1 MIDFR
6 VELHR
11 PSGFLQNV
19 VSRHFHLLAA
29 GNNMVVVRKL
39 QDGIAVRHPHLALLR
54 DPFQQHIVFFH
65 VGEVGAAVLAG
76 GAGTDGAATNLRQI
90 LGAVADAEQ
99 RIMASDFRQIRFEG
113 VGVVHRERTSGK
125 DNALDVRVSKRE
137 LVVRQDFAIGV
148 QLADAT
154 RNELRV
160 LGTEV

>member
-1 MIDFR
+1 M
-6 VELHR
+6 ELHR

-29 GNNMVVVRKL
+29 GDNMVVVRKL
-39 QDGIAVRHPHLALLR
+39 QDSIAVRHPHLALLR
-54 DPFQQHIVFFH
+54 NAFQQHIVGLH
-65 VGEVGAAVLAG
+65 EGEVGAAVLAG
-76 GAGTDGAATNLRQI
+76 GACPDSAAANLRQI
-90 LGAVADAEQ
+90 LRTVADAEQ
-99 RIMASDFRQIRFEG
+99 RIVASDFRQIGFEG

-125 DNALDVRVSKRE
+125 DNPLDVRVSKRE